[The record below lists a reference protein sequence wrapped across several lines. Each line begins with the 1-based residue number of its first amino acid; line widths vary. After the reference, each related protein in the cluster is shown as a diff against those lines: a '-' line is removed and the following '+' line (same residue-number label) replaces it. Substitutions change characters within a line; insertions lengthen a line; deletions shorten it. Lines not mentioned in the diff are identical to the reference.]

1 MSASRISMRLA
12 FALLGSG
19 FIAAA
24 GGEAPIPWPH
34 GDPPTAQAITEA
46 VGEAIEFADRERYEE
61 FTAAVSE
68 FDDREHITIR
78 QNEID
83 AQNFTPEDLFRFGD
97 SFFTHEFRAVDGSGD
112 ESLPPLRRVHSRFKG
127 GSDTY
132 SCAGCHSVGGADG
145 AGSLTQNAFLFGD
158 GEHLSSTNV
167 RNAPPVLGLGFVQM
181 VADEMTASLGKI
193 RDEALAEALAKGQPV
208 TVPLVAKDVSFG
220 SITVTPEGS
229 IDTSQ
234 IEGIDS
240 DLVIKPFGWKGNVAK
255 LRRFVEEAARIHFG
269 VQSHVLAM
277 KWKDNPDIQKLG
289 PGPNWYDPDNDGVA
303 REIEEGALTATAA
316 YLTQLEIPVIL
327 PPHDAGLRQRW
338 AQGEALFRSIGCAD
352 CHRSQLLLDVFIFR
366 DYPDTTG
373 GPPVEFNIIAHGD
386 KPRGNYNIRLFSDLK
401 RHDMG
406 PELADAHDEPES
418 NIPRSVFLTRP
429 LWGLAESAPYMH
441 DGRATTIPDAILA
454 HGGEGQQARDAFVA
468 LDPEAQK
475 DLHVFLL
482 SLTRESRLV
491 VLP

>member
-1 MSASRISMRLA
+1 MSASRIRLRFA

-19 FIAAA
+19 FLAAA

-34 GDPPTAQAITEA
+34 GDPPSPQDIATSVDEA
-46 VGEAIEFADRERYEE
+46 LRLAHRERFEE
-61 FTAAVSE
+61 FTGAVSE

-83 AQNFTPEDLFRFGD
+83 AQLYTPDDLFRFGD
-97 SFFTHEFRAVDGSGD
+97 SLFTHEFRAIDGSGD
-112 ESLPPLRRVHSRFKG
+112 PSLPQLRRVHSRLRG

-132 SCAGCHSVGGADG
+132 SCAGCHSVGGLDG
-145 AGSLTQNAFLFGD
+145 AGSLAQNAFLNGD

-167 RNAPPVLGLGFVQM
+167 RNAPPLLGVGFVQM
-181 VADEMTASLGKI
+181 LAEEMSASLAQI
-193 RDEALAEALAKGQPV
+193 RDRALSRALETNAPA
-208 TVPLVAKDVSFG
+208 TLPLMAKDISFG
-220 SITVTPEGS
+220 SITVTPEGVV
-229 IDTSQ
+229 DTSQ
-234 IEGIDS
+234 IEGVDE
-240 DLVIKPFGWKGNVAK
+240 DLVIKPFAWKGTIAK
-255 LRRFVEEAARIHFG
+255 LRRFAEEAARIHFG
-269 VQSHVLAM
+269 VQSHVLAEQ
-277 KWKDNPDIQKLG
+277 WKVKPDIEKLG
-289 PGPNWYDPDNDGVA
+289 SGPNWYDPDNDGIQ
-303 REIEEGALTATAA
+303 REIEEGVLTAAAA
-316 YLTQLEIPVIL
+316 YMTQLEVPVIL
-327 PPHDAGLRQRW
+327 PPYDAGLRQRW
-338 AQGEALFRSIGCAD
+338 AHGQELFTTVGCAD
-352 CHRSQLLLDVFIFR
+352 CHREQLILDIFIFR

-373 GPPVEFNIIAHGD
+373 GPPVEFNIIAQGE

-406 PELADAHDEPES
+406 PELADAHDEPGS

-454 HGGEGQQARDAFVA
+454 HGGDAQKARDAFVD

-482 SLTRESRLV
+482 SLTREPRLG